1 MKRLTR
7 IRRVNYDGRLK
18 PPSTLMK
25 TRITYRLLRL
35 LVLRSGY
42 ATKSESRLFRRSC
55 VKGRI
60 ELRPAGERGARRAL
74 ALREGGFVSLRVWIC
89 LFVSLSGLFWALLV
103 TADSSGDLTLQG
115 FSSSTRKRSPFPT
128 IQLEQV
134 VSGLTQPTTVTKV
147 A

>member
-55 VKGRI
+55 VEGPI
-60 ELRPAGERGARRAL
+60 ELRPAGERGTRRAL
-74 ALREGGFVSLRVWIC
+74 ALHEGGEF
-89 LFVSLSGLFWALLV
+89 GV
-103 TADSSGDLTLQG
+103 TEYKRIVKKNVLTLRP
-115 FSSSTRKRSPFPT
+115 S
-128 IQLEQV
+128 LY
-134 VSGLTQPTTVTKV
+134 
-147 A
+147 